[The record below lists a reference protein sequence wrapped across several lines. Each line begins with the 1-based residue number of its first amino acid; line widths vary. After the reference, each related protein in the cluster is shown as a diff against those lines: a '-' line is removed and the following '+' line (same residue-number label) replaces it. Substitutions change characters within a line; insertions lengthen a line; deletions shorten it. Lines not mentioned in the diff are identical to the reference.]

1 MSASPAPPSTFL
13 PELATPR
20 ALALVPNPLS
30 DFELRQ
36 VANFLAD
43 FLLYDIEAAMQHS
56 ASWYRNQVG
65 EDLCSISRAIRL
77 RQLTMEA
84 CCAAVDQALDNESEA
99 SEASE
104 FWMAAQIGLKFLLAF
119 VVLAGVWLA
128 VCVTWV
134 EGGSR

>member
-1 MSASPAPPSTFL
+1 MSVSPTSPSIVL
-13 PELATPR
+13 PELTTSR
-20 ALALVPNPLS
+20 ASALEPDHLS

-36 VANFLAD
+36 MAAFLAD
-43 FLLYDIEAAMQHS
+43 FLLYDVEVAAQHS

-65 EDLCSISRAIRL
+65 EDVCSISRAIRL
-77 RQLTMEA
+77 RQFTIEVCCSTSDQVLSDELEA
-84 CCAAVDQALDNESEA
+84 AR
-99 SEASE
+99 ASE

-128 VCVTWV
+128 VCVAWV

>member
-1 MSASPAPPSTFL
+1 MPESPASPSTFL
-13 PELATPR
+13 PELAAPP

-30 DFELRQ
+30 EFELRQ
-36 VANFLAD
+36 VADFLAD
-43 FLLYDIEAAMQHS
+43 FLLYDIEVAMQHS

-65 EDLCSISRAIRL
+65 DDVCSMSQAIRL
-77 RQLTMEA
+77 RQLTIEVW
-84 CCAAVDQALDNESEA
+84 CSAVDQALEDELKD

>member
-1 MSASPAPPSTFL
+1 MSASPAPPSIFL
-13 PELATPR
+13 PELATPP
-20 ALALVPNPLS
+20 ALAFVPNPLS
-30 DFELRQ
+30 EYELRQ
-36 VANFLAD
+36 VADFLAD
-43 FLLYDIEAAMQHS
+43 FLLYDIEVAMQHS

-65 EDLCSISRAIRL
+65 EDVCSISRAIRL
-77 RQLTMEA
+77 RQLTIEV
-84 CCAAVDQALDNESEA
+84 CCSAVDQALEDEPED

-119 VVLAGVWLA
+119 VVLAGVWLT